1 MKHVFLALLFLPSIL
16 FAQVD
21 LEKPFK
27 ECGMGG
33 SITLYD
39 YTHKKWIYSN
49 EADSKVQTNPASTF
63 KIINALIALEEG
75 ILKDEKEIIK
85 FVGIENVDTAKYG
98 NRTDIFKD
106 MDLEE
111 AFKKSA
117 VWFNLE
123 IAKKVGREKYK
134 KYITA
139 AGWGNMDF
147 SEPGLDFWN
156 FGPFTVTPTQQI
168 EFLEKLYKGKL
179 GFSKRNIE
187 IVKRIMIAENT
198 PQYVI
203 RGKTGWAT
211 NATEDMGWWIGYV
224 ERKKDV
230 VFFATR
236 TRKLKTDNN
245 QNFVPCRKII
255 TAAVLKQLKIIE

>member
-1 MKHVFLALLFLPSIL
+1 
-16 FAQVD
+16 
-21 LEKPFK
+21 
-27 ECGMGG
+27 MGG
-33 SITLYD
+33 SITLYNATD
-39 YTHKKWIYSN
+39 KAWIYSK
-49 EADSKVQTNPASTF
+49 EADSKVPSNPASTF

-75 ILKDEKEIIK
+75 ILKDEKQIIK
-85 FVGIENVDTAKYG
+85 FVGIENVDTVYYG

-139 AGWGNMDF
+139 SGWGNMDF

-156 FGPFTVTPTQQI
+156 FGPFKVTPVQQI
-168 EFLEKLYKGKL
+168 DFLKKLYEGKL
-179 GFSKRNIE
+179 GFSKRNLD
-187 IVKRIMIAENT
+187 IVKKIMIAETT
-198 PQYVI
+198 PQYTI

-211 NATEDMGWWIGYV
+211 NATEDMGWWVGYV
-224 ERKKDV
+224 ERQEGV

-236 TRKLKTDNN
+236 TRKQKMDKNP
-245 QNFVPCRKII
+245 NFVPCRKTI
-255 TAAVLKQLKIIE
+255 TTAVLKQLSIIK

>member
-1 MKHVFLALLFLPSIL
+1 M
-16 FAQVD
+16 AQSD
-21 LEKPFK
+21 LQKPFK
-27 ECGMGG
+27 DCGMAG
-33 SITLYD
+33 SITLYNAID
-39 YTHKKWIYSN
+39 KTWIYSN
-49 EADSKVQTNPASTF
+49 ETDSKVQTNPASTF
-63 KIINALIALEEG
+63 KIMNALIALEEG
-75 ILKDEKEIIK
+75 ILKDEKEIMK
-85 FVGIENVDTAKYG
+85 FVGVENVDTAKYG

-139 AGWGNMDF
+139 SGWGNMDF

-156 FGPFTVTPTQQI
+156 FGPFTVTPVQQI
-168 EFLEKLYKGKL
+168 EFLQKLYEGKL
-179 GFSKRNIE
+179 GFSKRNVD
-187 IVKRIMIAENT
+187 IVKRIMIAEIT
-198 PQYVI
+198 DSYTL
-203 RGKTGWAT
+203 RGKTGWGQT
-211 NATEDMGWWIGYV
+211 ATEDLGWWVGYV
-224 ERKKDV
+224 EKKEGI

-236 TRKLKTDNN
+236 TRKLMTDKN
-245 QNFVPCRKII
+245 QNFVPCRKTI

>member
-1 MKHVFLALLFLPSIL
+1 MKYFFLTLLFLPSLL

-39 YTHKKWIYSN
+39 YNHKKWMYSN

-75 ILKDEKEIIK
+75 VLKDEKEIMK

-134 KYITA
+134 QYITT
-139 AGWGNMDF
+139 AGWGNMNF
-147 SEPGLDFWN
+147 SEAGLDFWN
-156 FGPFTVTPTQQI
+156 DGPFAVTPVQQI
-168 EFLEKLYKGKL
+168 EFLKKLYEGKL
-179 GFSKRNIE
+179 GFSKRNLD
-187 IVKRIMIAENT
+187 IVKKIMIAEIT
-198 PQYVI
+198 DSYTI
-203 RGKTGWAT
+203 RGKTGWGQT
-211 NATEDMGWWIGYV
+211 VTEDLGWWIGYV
-224 ERKKDV
+224 EKKEGI

-236 TRKLKTDNN
+236 TRKLMTDKN
-245 QNFVPCRKII
+245 QNFVPCRKTI
-255 TAAVLKQLKIIE
+255 TTAVLKQLSIIK

>member
-1 MKHVFLALLFLPSIL
+1 MKYFFLLLLLAPSFS
-16 FAQVD
+16 FAQMD
-21 LEKPFK
+21 LEKSFK

-39 YTHKKWIYSN
+39 YTHKKWIFSN
-49 EADSKVQTNPASTF
+49 EVDGKTATRPASTF

-75 ILKDEKEIIK
+75 ILKDEKEIMK
-85 FVGIENVDTAKYG
+85 FVGVEHVDTTRYG

-156 FGPFTVTPTQQI
+156 SGPFAVTPVQQI
-168 EFLEKLYKGKL
+168 EFLEKLYKGKV

-187 IVKRIMIAENT
+187 IVKRIMLAEST
-198 PQYVI
+198 PLYTI
-203 RGKTGWAT
+203 SGKTGWVQT
-211 NATEDMGWWIGYV
+211 ATEDMGWWIGYV
-224 ERKKDV
+224 EKKDGV

-236 TRKLKTDNN
+236 TRKLRTDKNP
-245 QNFVPCRKII
+245 NFVPCRKSI

>member
-1 MKHVFLALLFLPSIL
+1 MRNLFALLFLP
-16 FAQVD
+16 FCAMAQTD
-21 LEKPFK
+21 LDKPFK
-27 ECGMGG
+27 DCAMGG
-33 SITLYD
+33 SITLYNAAD
-39 YTHKKWIYSN
+39 QSWIYSN
-49 EADSKVQTNPASTF
+49 EVDSKTQTNPASTF

-85 FVGIENVDTAKYG
+85 FVGIENVDTVYYG
-98 NRTDIFKD
+98 NRPEIFKD

-156 FGPFTVTPTQQI
+156 FGPFKVTPVQQI
-168 EFLEKLYKGKL
+168 EFLQKIYADKL
-179 GFSKRNIE
+179 GFSKRNLD
-187 IVKRIMIAENT
+187 IVKKIMIAETT
-198 PQYVI
+198 PQYTI

-211 NATEDMGWWIGYV
+211 NATEDMGWWVGYV
-224 ERKKDV
+224 ERKEDV

-236 TRKLKTDNN
+236 TRKLKTDKNP
-245 QNFVPCRKII
+245 NFVPCRKTI
-255 TAAVLKQLKIIE
+255 TTAVLKQLRIIE

>member
-1 MKHVFLALLFLPSIL
+1 MKRILSLFLLLPSFL
-16 FAQVD
+16 FAQTD

-27 ECGMGG
+27 DCRMGG
-33 SITLYD
+33 SITLYNAID
-39 YTHKKWIYSN
+39 KTWIYSK
-49 EADSKVQTNPASTF
+49 EEDSKVATRPASTF

-75 ILKDEKEIIK
+75 VLKDEKEVIK
-85 FVGIENVDTAKYG
+85 FVGIENVDTVKYG

-134 KYITA
+134 KYIIET
-139 AGWGNMDF
+139 GWGNMDF

-156 FGPFTVTPTQQI
+156 SGPFAVTPVQQI

-179 GFSKRNIE
+179 RFSKRNID
-187 IVKRIMIAENT
+187 IVKRIMIAEST
-198 PQYVI
+198 PLYTI
-203 RGKTGWAT
+203 RAKTGWVQT
-211 NATEDMGWWIGYV
+211 ATEDMGWWVGYV
-224 ERKKDV
+224 EKKEGV
-230 VFFATR
+230 VFFASR
-236 TRKLKTDNN
+236 IRKLLTDKNP
-245 QNFVPCRKII
+245 NFIPCRKSI
-255 TAAVLKQLKIIE
+255 TTVVLKELNIIE

>member
-1 MKHVFLALLFLPSIL
+1 MKKYIVLLVLFPFSLLA
-16 FAQVD
+16 QND
-21 LEKPFK
+21 LEKSFK
-27 ECGMGG
+27 DCGMGG
-33 SITLYD
+33 SITLHD
-39 YTHKKWIYSN
+39 YSNKRWIYSN

-75 ILKDEKEIIK
+75 ILKDEKEIMK
-85 FVGIENVDTAKYG
+85 FVGVENVDTAQYG

-134 KYITA
+134 KYIIA
-139 AGWGNMDF
+139 CGWGNMDF

-156 FGPFTVTPTQQI
+156 FGPFAVTPVQQI
-168 EFLEKLYKGKL
+168 AFLEKLYKDEL
-179 GFSKRNIE
+179 GFSKRNMD
-187 IVKRIMIAENT
+187 IVKKIMIAEKT
-198 PQYVI
+198 AQYTL

-224 ERKKDV
+224 EKKKAL
-230 VFFATR
+230 FFLLR
-236 TRKLKTDNN
+236 EPENKN
-245 QNFVPCRKII
+245 QIKIKNLFH
-255 TAAVLKQLKIIE
+255 AVKQSQLLF

>member
-1 MKHVFLALLFLPSIL
+1 MKKYFLLIVLLPFPLL
-16 FAQVD
+16 AQND
-21 LEKPFK
+21 LNKPFR

-33 SITLYD
+33 SITIYNAAD
-39 YTHKKWIYSN
+39 KSWIYSN
-49 EADSKVQTNPASTF
+49 EADGKIQTNPASTF

-75 ILKDEKEIIK
+75 VLKDEKQIVK
-85 FVGIENVDTAKYG
+85 FIGIENIDTLKYG

-134 KYITA
+134 EYITA
-139 AGWGNMDF
+139 SGWGNMDF

-156 FGPFTVTPTQQI
+156 FGPFKVTPVQQI
-168 EFLEKLYKGKL
+168 DFLQKLYEGKL
-179 GFSKRNIE
+179 GFSKRNQD
-187 IVKRIMIAENT
+187 IVKRIMIAETT
-198 PQYVI
+198 PQYTI

-224 ERKKDV
+224 ERKESV

-236 TRKLKTDNN
+236 TRKQKTDKNSD
-245 QNFVPCRKII
+245 FVPCRKTI
-255 TAAVLKQLKIIE
+255 TTAVLKQLSIIK